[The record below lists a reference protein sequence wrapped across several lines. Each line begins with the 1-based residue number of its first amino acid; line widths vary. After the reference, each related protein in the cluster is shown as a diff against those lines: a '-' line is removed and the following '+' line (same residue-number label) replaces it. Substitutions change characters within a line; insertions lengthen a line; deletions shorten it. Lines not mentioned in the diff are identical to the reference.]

1 MNPRFA
7 LGDLV
12 RIDDRD
18 EPRHHRVPA
27 YVKGKQGSIARICA
41 AHGRP
46 ELLATQDDAGPA
58 ETLYRV
64 QLAQRDIWPD
74 YQGAAGDSLEIE
86 IFEHWLA
93 TAPGTRT

>member
-7 LGDLV
+7 LGDPV
-12 RIDDRD
+12 RIDDRN

-27 YVKGKQGSIARICA
+27 YVKGKQGRIARICA

-46 ELLATQDDAGPA
+46 ELLATQDDAELL

-64 QLAQRDIWPD
+64 QLTQQDIWPD
-74 YQGAAGDSLEIE
+74 YQGGAADSLEIE

-93 TAPGTRT
+93 ATSGTRT